1 MVNFPPFLC
10 GVEKE
15 LPAVKVLAT
24 LILLPFLDAVGGIAL
39 LDGMV
44 VLLSA
49 M

>member
-24 LILLPFLDAVGGIAL
+24 LVLLLVLDTVGGIAL
-39 LDGMV
+39 LDGMMALV
-44 VLLSA
+44 SA